1 MYRNF
6 CADNSNKSQLG
17 ESANRQEIRF
27 SAMNF
32 NKFLGFGPYQ
42 GTEAKNR
49 KTTGSRKE
57 RPSIFRPSGRFDDS
71 TSPLQYRELPRLRS
85 PGVPAHAAQAF
96 MK

>member
-42 GTEAKNR
+42 GTEAKKSKNDRLTER
-49 KTTGSRKE
+49 KA
-57 RPSIFRPSGRFDDS
+57 FDF
-71 TSPLQYRELPRLRS
+71 PAVREVR
-85 PGVPAHAAQAF
+85 
-96 MK
+96 